1 MNFFTSL
8 FHRAASS
15 GAKQNR
21 LARIFR
27 ILREHAVVIG
37 MLTLVSLAAGVLLF
51 DGLIFYRDVVAVR
64 QPAAG
69 SGKKISLSEKE
80 ISKTMKLL
88 DARQKAFDAI
98 LDTFGGAENAASS
111 TKVR

>member
-1 MNFFTSL
+1 MNFFTSF
-8 FHRAASS
+8 FHRGASS

-21 LARIFR
+21 SARIFR

-37 MLTLVSLAAGVLLF
+37 TLTLAALAAGVLLF
-51 DGLIFYRDVVAVR
+51 DGLVFYVDVITVR

-69 SGKKISLSEKE
+69 SGKKINLSEKE
-80 ISKTMKLL
+80 IAETMKLL
-88 DARQKAFDAI
+88 DARQKEFDAI
-98 LDTFGGAENAASS
+98 LDTFGGGNSASS